1 MRIVL
6 DVICVIALAAAI
18 VYFGSSI
25 KSSVPA
31 VYWSVTKDTCA
42 RIEVANSIV
51 SCSKLSSYDRYE
63 LIYVE

>member
-6 DVICVIALAAAI
+6 DVICAIALASAI
-18 VYFGSSI
+18 VYFGPSI
-25 KSSVPA
+25 KNSVPA
-31 VYWSVTKDTCA
+31 VYWSVTKDTCT

-51 SCSKLSSYDRYE
+51 SCSKLPSYDRYE

>member
-6 DVICVIALAAAI
+6 DVICVIAFAAI

-31 VYWSVTKDTCA
+31 VYWSVTKDACA

-63 LIYVE
+63 LIYVEQ